1 MLQQQQNMPS
11 QKRTVNKPG
20 DYLAFNVMWWHHGYF
35 VHLTE
40 CTYYTAQLF
49 CVPCRQ
55 LQSTTRIQRKITRL
69 ENYLIGQLNED
80 IVSGLTHDLVTK
92 WDDNDDHGYSVKKYP
107 PSKKFQQ
114 QPIDRSKNRHIRYKQ
129 IAKLPKLQRV
139 TTEIE
144 ERLGNITV
152 DSVWLIKKTKGDDG
166 FQQWH
171 QDLKHSI
178 TTTVIVNVG
187 VVAATT

>member
-1 MLQQQQNMPS
+1 
-11 QKRTVNKPG
+11 
-20 DYLAFNVMWWHHGYF
+20 
-35 VHLTE
+35 
-40 CTYYTAQLF
+40 
-49 CVPCRQ
+49 
-55 LQSTTRIQRKITRL
+55 
-69 ENYLIGQLNED
+69 
-80 IVSGLTHDLVTK
+80 
-92 WDDNDDHGYSVKKYP
+92 
-107 PSKKFQQ
+107 
-114 QPIDRSKNRHIRYKQ
+114 
-129 IAKLPKLQRV
+129 V